1 MALNYP
7 DSPASG
13 DTFAAGGKTWFYNG
27 TRWILIA
34 AGAVI
39 SVADGSITAAKIADG
54 TIVAAEIAANAVT
67 TAKILDENVTTGK
80 LANAAVTATKL
91 ANTAVTAGSYTATN
105 VTVDAQ
111 GRITAASSGTGFDA
125 FDDQV
130 FLATQIWS

>member
-1 MALNYP
+1 MALNFP
-7 DSPASG
+7 DSPVAN
-13 DTFAAGGKTWFYNG
+13 DTFSAGGKSWSYNG
-27 TRWILIA
+27 TRWVLI
-34 AGAVI
+34 GAVTT
-39 SVADGSITAAKIADG
+39 VTVPDGSITAAKIADG

-130 FLATQIWS
+130 FIATQIWS